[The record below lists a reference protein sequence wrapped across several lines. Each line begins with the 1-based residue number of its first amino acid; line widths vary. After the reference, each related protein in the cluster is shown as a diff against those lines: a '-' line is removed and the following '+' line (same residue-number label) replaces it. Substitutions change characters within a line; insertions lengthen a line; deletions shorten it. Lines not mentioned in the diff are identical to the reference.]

1 MAGDVPAV
9 RQATLFVNLVFSVL
23 IQGPLVHEL
32 IRTALNNVHIRII
45 PGIAKDVTQ
54 MMRKLFSRKT

>member
-9 RQATLFVNLVFSVL
+9 RQATQFVNLVFSVL

-45 PGIAKDVTQ
+45 PGIAKDVTH
-54 MMRKLFSRKT
+54 R

>member
-9 RQATLFVNLVFSVL
+9 GQATRFVNLVFSVL

-32 IRTALNNVHIRII
+32 IRTALNNVYIQII
-45 PGIAKDVTQ
+45 PGIAKDVTH
-54 MMRKLFSRKT
+54 R